1 MVIKQSIKKYVD
13 ILKSLFVAF
22 SVLVIPSFMVCLVY
36 AFTGAL
42 AFCIIAPV
50 LGVAYLVVYGC
61 YALRISMGT
70 VIGTEI
76 TDKVVHLKT
85 KRKTFTYD
93 VRMGC
98 VDVKVKKNK
107 FIATFQT
114 QDSRDKF
121 VFLRR
126 FAVFGNGAEQFTVEE
141 IRAFYPALDEDA
153 CA

>member
-1 MVIKQSIKKYVD
+1 MVIKQAIKKYVD
-13 ILKSLFVAF
+13 ILKRLFVAF
-22 SVLVIPSFMVCLVY
+22 SVVVIPSFMVCLVY

-42 AFCIIAPV
+42 AFCIIAPA
-50 LGVAYLVVYGC
+50 LGIVYLVVYAF
-61 YALRISMGT
+61 YALKISMGT

-93 VRMGC
+93 VRRGC

-126 FAVFGNGAEQFTVEE
+126 FAVFGSGAEQFTVED
-141 IRAFYPALDEDA
+141 IRAFYPALDEET
-153 CA
+153 CE

>member
-13 ILKSLFVAF
+13 ILKSLFIAF
-22 SVLVIPSFMVCLVY
+22 SVLVIPSFMVSLVY
-36 AFTGAL
+36 AFSGAL

-50 LGVAYLVVYGC
+50 LGVVYLVVYAL

-76 TDKVVHLKT
+76 TDKVVHIKT

-93 VRMGC
+93 VHMGC
-98 VDVKVKKNK
+98 VNVKVKKNK

-126 FAVFGNGAEQFTVEE
+126 FAVFGSGAEQFTAED
-141 IRAFYPALDEDA
+141 IRAFYPALDEEA
-153 CA
+153 YG

>member
-1 MVIKQSIKKYVD
+1 MVIKQAIKKYVD
-13 ILKSLFVAF
+13 VLKSLLVAF

-36 AFTGAL
+36 AFSGAL
-42 AFCIIAPV
+42 AFCIIAPA
-50 LGVAYLVVYGC
+50 LGVVYLVVYAL

-76 TDKVVHLKT
+76 TDKVIHLKT

-93 VRMGC
+93 VHTGC
-98 VDVKVKKNK
+98 VNVKVKKNK

-114 QDSRDKF
+114 QDSCDKF

-126 FAVFGNGAEQFTVEE
+126 FAVFGNGAEQFTVED
-141 IRAFYPALDEDA
+141 ILAFYPALDEDA
-153 CA
+153 CR